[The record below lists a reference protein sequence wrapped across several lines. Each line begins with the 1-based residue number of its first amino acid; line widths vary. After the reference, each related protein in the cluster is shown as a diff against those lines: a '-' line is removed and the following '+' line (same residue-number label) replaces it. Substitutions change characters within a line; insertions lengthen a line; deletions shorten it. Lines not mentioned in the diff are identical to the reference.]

1 MEEAGFASVRILVL
15 PRNDVDNVSSSD
27 ESDDYDD
34 DFAAML
40 LRTEKEEA
48 QRRKFHTV
56 EPGEKVFSS
65 RSFATYLVA
74 RAP

>member
-40 LRTEKEEA
+40 LRTE
-48 QRRKFHTV
+48 
-56 EPGEKVFSS
+56 
-65 RSFATYLVA
+65 
-74 RAP
+74 